1 MNIIDYPSPNYF
13 DNVTS
18 KIQAIVL
25 HGTAGSLSSAL
36 AELTNPKPNN
46 PDARVSSNY
55 VIARN
60 GSIYRLVAYWQG
72 KRSWANGRINRPD
85 SSIDWLME
93 CSIRGL
99 NPNKF
104 TISIEHEAYS
114 QDMLAQ
120 NSAAM
125 PAGQLAASKELVRTL
140 LKYNGLQ
147 PGQQT
152 IIGHN
157 QIDSVTRSNCP
168 GVINIP
174 EYIKS
179 LGS

>member
-1 MNIIDYPSPNYF
+1 MEIIDYPSPNYF
-13 DNVTS
+13 DNVSS

-36 AELTNPKPNN
+36 AELTNPKAYN

-55 VIARN
+55 VIGRN

-72 KRSWANGRINRPD
+72 KRAWANGILNRPD
-85 SSIDWLME
+85 STIDWLME
-93 CSIRGL
+93 CAARGL

-104 TISIEHEAYS
+104 TISIEHEAAS
-114 QDMLAQ
+114 GDMLAH
-120 NSAAM
+120 NYSSM
-125 PAGQLAASKELVRTL
+125 PKAQLASSKELVRTL
-140 LKYNGLQ
+140 LGYNGLIADHNS
-147 PGQQT
+147 

-157 QIDSVTRSNCP
+157 QIDSVSRAFCP

-174 EYIKS
+174 EYIAN
-179 LGS
+179 L